1 MPNFESFLFFLMLFV
16 LVFTLQELE
25 KDPNARVAPT
35 NIFILPPPGTVAW
48 DDDELISGENYKTV
62 IENLKKVVNQRRVD
76 CWPPFRDYDK

>member
-1 MPNFESFLFFLMLFV
+1 MLFV